1 MKIRKIN
8 YNFNMLNKSTE
19 ITNFIK
25 NNYQYFVFSY
35 QDIIIIQKIDLK
47 TNKSKLEFFEII

>member
-19 ITNFIK
+19 MTNFVK

>member
-47 TNKSKLEFFEII
+47 TNKSKLEFFEIV

>member
-19 ITNFIK
+19 ITNFVK

-47 TNKSKLEFFEII
+47 TNKSKLEFFEIV

>member
-19 ITNFIK
+19 MMNFVK

>member
-19 ITNFIK
+19 ITNFVK

-35 QDIIIIQKIDLK
+35 QDIIIIQKIDLN

>member
-19 ITNFIK
+19 ITNFVK